1 MHYVVVCATKFFFEI
16 IVLKGNLLYYIN
28 PQRTWLL
35 STHSSFAIKT
45 FITSLTKSM
54 YVLSNLVVINA
65 YIKENSTCVWRKVT
79 NQINYSTET
88 L

>member
-1 MHYVVVCATKFFFEI
+1 MATI
-16 IVLKGNLLYYIN
+16 Y
-28 PQRTWLL
+28 T
-35 STHSSFAIKT
+35 FAIKT

-79 NQINYSTET
+79 NHINYSTET